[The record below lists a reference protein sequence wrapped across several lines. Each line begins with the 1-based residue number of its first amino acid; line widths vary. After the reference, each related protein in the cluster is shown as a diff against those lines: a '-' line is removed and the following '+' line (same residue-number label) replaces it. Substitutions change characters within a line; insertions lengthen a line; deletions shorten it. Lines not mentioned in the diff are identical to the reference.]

1 MTRFMAILELFSEA
15 ITRLEGHVEGAAKLH
30 DPDDQAFL
38 VAAKTAL
45 EVFRIGTLVPIGTPI
60 GISEEDLEAL
70 RHVKISNKATA
81 KQQQLARQVID
92 RLIASATGGAIVYPT
107 ASEEK
112 ENAPADLGP
121 QGKHCDDY
129 IHDFT
134 APHCLRF
141 FLLINRLPAMD
152 MMVCREFGV
161 KPKLF
166 ATYKDTR
173 VRVVMASRMGDVG
186 ITHHLDAEDG
196 YQARV
201 MIAALSNF
209 GEAP

>member
-15 ITRLEGHVEGAAKLH
+15 ITRLGGHVEDAAKPH
-30 DPDDQAFL
+30 DPDDLAFL

-60 GISEEDLEAL
+60 GISEEDVEAL
-70 RHVKISNKATA
+70 RHMKVSNKGTA
-81 KQQQLARQVID
+81 KQQKLARQVID
-92 RLIASATGGAIVYPT
+92 RLITSATGGAIVYPT
-107 ASEEK
+107 AEEK
-112 ENAPADLGP
+112 EAAPKEPGP

-141 FLLINRLPAMD
+141 FLLIKRLPAMD

-166 ATYKDTR
+166 ATYKDAR

-209 GEAP
+209 GDAP